1 MPPRPATQAQM
12 RWTEQW
18 TRVISQDPLSAV
30 RNKLSAAPI
39 THHRAE
45 LWGGRDPAQES
56 VQETTQ
62 KESPQEDLQW
72 PGDTWDSASCS
83 QEMGG
88 CIKSSR
94 GPSRPRALPLSD
106 CSKRPRGNLVI
117 TSQSRWPGQQP
128 PLPPCTHVPA
138 LLTHSTRSTGLPRGG
153 HLRRHPEPS
162 LPARPVPPE
171 TWSPRAA

>member
-1 MPPRPATQAQM
+1 M
-12 RWTEQW
+12 
-18 TRVISQDPLSAV
+18 SS
-30 RNKLSAAPI
+30 API
-39 THHRAE
+39 MHHRAE

-72 PGDTWDSASCS
+72 PGDTWGSASCI

-88 CIKSSR
+88 CSKSSR

-106 CSKRPRGNLVI
+106 CSKRPRGNLVL

-128 PLPPCTHVPA
+128 PLPPCTHAPA
-138 LLTHSTRSTGLPRGG
+138 LLTHSTKSIGLPRGG
-153 HLRRHPEPS
+153 HLRRHPEPPTACTAS
-162 LPARPVPPE
+162 ASRKSVTQSCLRPPCSPPTYECPTPSPGQGPEALLPQS
-171 TWSPRAA
+171 SPA